1 LTWLPGRAVI
11 EDVTSLLDRAVGALT
26 GLALGDA
33 LGMPTQGLP
42 REVVRDRYGILDDF
56 HPGPDDN
63 DISRGQPAGRVT
75 DDTDQAVILGDLF
88 VAGHGTVD
96 AHEFA
101 GALLGWERRMRESGS
116 HDLLGP
122 STVRA
127 LALVAEG
134 VSADRTGRWGD
145 TNGAAMRIAPIGVG
159 VPGDPPERLVDAVE
173 QAGRVTHNTGIAIAG
188 ASAVAAAVSSGVD
201 GHPLAES
208 LRRAVEAARI
218 GARRGFYV
226 AGADV
231 ADRIA
236 WALDLV
242 AGRAAEEAVDIVYRL
257 VGTGLATQEA
267 VPAALALA
275 ALHPDDTWAAARYAA
290 SLGGDC
296 DTIAAMTG
304 AVVGAHAGVATVPP
318 RIRGRLAAA
327 NPGLAL
333 DRLAADLLRLRHPA
347 ANHG

>member
-1 LTWLPGRAVI
+1 MR
-11 EDVTSLLDRAVGALT
+11 DRAIGALT

-33 LGMPTQGLP
+33 LGMPTQYLP
-42 REVVRDRYGILDDF
+42 RETIRERYGILDDF
-56 HPGPDDN
+56 HAGPDDN
-63 DISRGQPAGRVT
+63 DISRGVPAGHVT

-88 VAGHGTVD
+88 VAGHGSVD
-96 AHEFA
+96 PDKFA
-101 GALLGWERRMRESGS
+101 GELLRWERRMRESGS

-122 STVRA
+122 STLKA
-127 LALVAEG
+127 LALAAEG
-134 VSADRTGRWGD
+134 VSPDRTGRWGD

-173 QAGRVTHNTGIAIAG
+173 QASRVTHNTGIAIAG
-188 ASAVAAAVSSGVD
+188 ASAIAAAVSSGVA

-218 GARRGFYV
+218 GGQRGHYV

-231 ADRIA
+231 ADRIE

-242 AGRAAEEAVDIVYRL
+242 SGRSADEAIDIVYRL
-257 VGTGLATQEA
+257 VGAGVATQEA
-267 VPAALALA
+267 VPAALAFASLYPGD
-275 ALHPDDTWAAARYAA
+275 LWAATRHAA

-304 AVVGAHAGVATVPP
+304 AVVGAHAGLTSVPKE
-318 RIRGRLAAA
+318 ILHRLAAA
-327 NPGLAL
+327 NPGLDL
-333 DRLAADLLRLRHPA
+333 DRLADDLLAVREPDHA
-347 ANHG
+347 